1 VSGPVSRMTGE
12 VIGLIEAELRDR
24 ASWLAAQLA
33 RAT

>member
-1 VSGPVSRMTGE
+1 VSRMTGE
-12 VIGLIEAELRDR
+12 VIGRIEAALRER